1 MFYVDK
7 NIINNS
13 VLACF
18 LLTNFIAEFEKDT
31 QNKRNTDISLLLLV
45 LPLLW
50 HETSRIAIR
59 NKKKSTLLSTI
70 IIDNPL
76 IQHSIKNRITNF
88 SGATLQGLNL
98 AVASG
103 LLEKLKIDNNIYFRR
118 TKKKIP
124 NDIKHELPD
133 DMQKCIPRISFWFSQ
148 EDTAEIFSLILGEK
162 P

>member
-18 LLTNFIAEFEKDT
+18 LLTTFIAEFEKNT
-31 QNKRNTDISLLLLV
+31 LNNRNTDIALLLLV

-59 NKKKSTLLSTI
+59 NKKKNTLLSTI
-70 IIDNPL
+70 IVDNPL
-76 IQHSIKNRITNF
+76 IQYSIKDRITNF

-103 LLEKLKIDNNIYFRR
+103 LLEKLEIDHNIYFKC

-124 NDIKHELPD
+124 KDIKNELPD
-133 DMQKCIPRISFWFSQ
+133 DMQKCIPRIAFWFSQ
-148 EDTAEIFSLILGEK
+148 LDTAEIFSLILGEK
-162 P
+162 

>member
-59 NKKKSTLLSTI
+59 NKKKVL
-70 IIDNPL
+70 
-76 IQHSIKNRITNF
+76 F
-88 SGATLQGLNL
+88 
-98 AVASG
+98 
-103 LLEKLKIDNNIYFRR
+103 
-118 TKKKIP
+118 
-124 NDIKHELPD
+124 
-133 DMQKCIPRISFWFSQ
+133 
-148 EDTAEIFSLILGEK
+148 
-162 P
+162 